1 MRTGDDTRATRR
13 REFLTRTHVRGV
25 VADRLIYQD
34 AHVFLSGDVLELDNG
49 LGDRDVLDMCNVLVR
64 RQIYYRRRIVAL
76 VRRLF
81 VACARAR

>member
-1 MRTGDDTRATRR
+1 M
-13 REFLTRTHVRGV
+13 RGV

>member
-1 MRTGDDTRATRR
+1 MTRGQ
-13 REFLTRTHVRGV
+13 REDVNYGLGHVRGV

-34 AHVFLSGDVLELDNG
+34 AHVFSSGDVLELNNG
-49 LGDRDVLDMCNVLVR
+49 LGYRDVLDLCDVLVR
-64 RQIYYRRRIVAL
+64 RQIHYRCRIVAL